1 MQQYNESETSVKE
14 TPDDKR
20 LQMYRNMREEL
31 IRDDNKV
38 KINAQKV
45 ENEAAAKMANANA
58 VQRQKDDQL
67 RKEEDE
73 E

>member
-58 VQRQKDDQL
+58 V
-67 RKEEDE
+67 
-73 E
+73 

>member
-38 KINAQKV
+38 KINAQKL

-58 VQRQKDDQL
+58 VQRQKEDQL